1 MAIES
6 FHNNKKAI
14 GKFLKQMSITVCTE
28 LPHLDQKRPSA
39 SGGSNEKRYMLPLFL
54 SSLLDILYYLLPQ
67 KGHVA

>member
-1 MAIES
+1 
-6 FHNNKKAI
+6 
-14 GKFLKQMSITVCTE
+14 MSITVSTE